1 MTFFLL
7 YHVQKVTRNY
17 GGKCYEIKYYRTRKI
32 SIVIAVNTQSVM
44 LLVEQKASTM
54 LCPRTLFDATS
65 AVFQERLNI
74 FISSSVDLLYVL
86 TGLPAFLLPC
96 GLHFKAC
103 LVVLVGCFRGLSK
116 TVSVLPQW
124 NLALRP
130 PR

>member
-32 SIVIAVNTQSVM
+32 SIVIAVNTQSLM

-65 AVFQERLNI
+65 AVFQERLDI
-74 FISSSVDLLYVL
+74 FISSSVDLLHVL
-86 TGLPAFLLPC
+86 QCNRSSHLPLWLSNLFFVLK
-96 GLHFKAC
+96 FQI
-103 LVVLVGCFRGLSK
+103 LV
-116 TVSVLPQW
+116 
-124 NLALRP
+124 
-130 PR
+130 